1 MNFLTLSGIL
11 ERIKQTT
18 IMELIIKRILTYAV
32 LPAAIVVLAYYNVM
46 SLTAPLRFEE
56 SRLKR
61 EAVAIQRLKDIRT
74 LQDAYKNV
82 NGRYAS
88 TIDSLKLFY
97 NEGVLPVVLQIGSK
111 DDSLA
116 MVNTE
121 AVIAQLKKQKVAAKD
136 MPKKLYERYLA
147 GEKDLVFS
155 IEHNMPIKDTLF
167 NERSGFCIDSL
178 AFIPFS
184 GGDSIEMKAIVADVS
199 GVTAPLFEA
208 KMHYRQLLKGLDKQL
223 VVNLIA
229 ERDSAERYAGLK
241 VGDLE
246 RPNNNAGNWE

>member
-1 MNFLTLSGIL
+1 
-11 ERIKQTT
+11 
-18 IMELIIKRILTYAV
+18 MELIIKRILTYAV
-32 LPAAIVVLAYYNVM
+32 LPAVIVVLAYYNVM
-46 SLTAPLRFEE
+46 TLTAPLRFEE
-56 SRLKR
+56 SRLAR

-82 NGRYAS
+82 HGRYAS

-111 DDSLA
+111 DDS
-116 MVNTE
+116 V
-121 AVIAQLKKQKVAAKD
+121 AVVTTDAIVAQLKKKGVKAKD
-136 MPKKLYERYLA
+136 MPGALYERYLA
-147 GEKDLVFS
+147 GEKNLVFS
-155 IEHNMPIKDTLF
+155 IEHNMPIRDTLF
-167 NERSGFCIDSL
+167 NERPDFCIDSL

-184 GGDSIEMKAIVADVS
+184 GGDSIEMKAKIADVS

-208 KMHYRQLLKGLDKQL
+208 KMHYRKLLKGLDPQL
-223 VVNLIA
+223 LVNLIA